1 MASKAPS
8 TLLMPLVATKSNVLQ
23 PLDSGNSRNQNL
35 LKLNVTSA
43 RADSTNSSNS
53 ENLRNGNGNIPTGNS
68 QGAKGAPGAKKGPSK
83 QKSKAKK
90 AKEQEP
96 LLGPLQVLYKPPFSH
111 SFLEMLFSK
120 KL

>member
-53 ENLRNGNGNIPTGNS
+53 ENIRNGNGNIPTGNS
-68 QGAKGAPGAKKGPSK
+68 QGAKGAPGAKKGPGK

-96 LLGPLQVLYKPPFSH
+96 LLGPLQVLYKP
-111 SFLEMLFSK
+111 LFT
-120 KL
+120 LIP